1 MRGASATLP
10 KTAKRVVHQRGQ
22 SCRDSNGQ
30 AQDGA
35 DPTRAQAPVG
45 HHQWGIINEVMRPMI
60 ELMMPTT
67 CKNGHI
73 PFSQHGATPSADPV
87 HVSPCFGAPSCLV
100 CLDEVALSQDEVGK
114 SRIGAAPG
122 EGDEGPKAQRVD
134 MTKED
139 IYSMTQFTR
148 YKAATTM
155 RVRVSAS
162 LFILFCFLG

>member
-1 MRGASATLP
+1 MTIFFRCEEPVPLSQRQPKGLYINEARVAGIPMARHRMEPIQPVPKLP
-10 KTAKRVVHQRGQ
+10 
-22 SCRDSNGQ
+22 
-30 AQDGA
+30 
-35 DPTRAQAPVG
+35 
-45 HHQWGIINEVMRPMI
+45 WGIIVMRPMI